1 MAAGIK
7 LTNLNSRLSGPQEK
21 AVKGGKQPAAFLTG
35 PTRTARNFQQPNPL
49 ISEFL
54 NNNPKQESFYQM
66 FSGPE
71 AQQAQFEIDNRVGF
85 YGNTFD
91 GANNN
96 QAQIFLTKYYANLAR
111 SDVDPEGKNSA
122 EGKQLIEPDRIV
134 RPENLE
140 QLSSQPA
147 TGGGGVQDP
156 NVAGKFPSNSV
167 AV

>member
-21 AVKGGKQPAAFLTG
+21 AVKGGKQAAGFLTG

-49 ISEFL
+49 VSEFL

-85 YGNTFD
+85 YGNTFE
-91 GANNN
+91 GQNNN
-96 QAQIFLTKYYANLAR
+96 QAQVFLSKYYSAL
-111 SDVDPEGKNSA
+111 GGGNSA

-134 RPENLE
+134 RPENLS

-147 TGGGGVQDP
+147 AGSGGVQDP

-167 AV
+167 TV

>member
-21 AVKGGKQPAAFLTG
+21 AVKGGKQAAGFLTG

-49 ISEFL
+49 VSEFL

-85 YGNTFD
+85 YGNTFE
-91 GANNN
+91 GENNN
-96 QAQIFLTKYYANLAR
+96 QAQIFLSKYYSAL
-111 SDVDPEGKNSA
+111 GGGNSA

-134 RPENLE
+134 RPENLT

-147 TGGGGVQDP
+147 AGSGGVQDP

>member
-7 LTNLNSRLSGPQEK
+7 LTNLNSRLSSPQEK
-21 AVKGGKQPAAFLTG
+21 AIKGGKQAAGFLTG

-49 ISEFL
+49 VSEFL

-85 YGNTFD
+85 YGNTFE
-91 GANNN
+91 GQNNN
-96 QAQIFLTKYYANLAR
+96 QAQVFLSKYYSAL
-111 SDVDPEGKNSA
+111 GGGNSA

-134 RPENLE
+134 RPENLT

-147 TGGGGVQDP
+147 AGSGGVQDP

>member
-21 AVKGGKQPAAFLTG
+21 AVKGGKQPAGFLTG

-96 QAQIFLTKYYANLAR
+96 QAQIFLTKYYSALGGA
-111 SDVDPEGKNSA
+111 NSA

-134 RPENLE
+134 RPENLA

-147 TGGGGVQDP
+147 TNGGGVQDP
-156 NVAGKFPSNSV
+156 NVAGRFPSNSV

>member
-21 AVKGGKQPAAFLTG
+21 AVKGGKQAAGFLTG
-35 PTRTARNFQQPNPL
+35 PTRTARNIQQPNPL

-96 QAQIFLTKYYANLAR
+96 QAQIFLTKYYSALGGA
-111 SDVDPEGKNSA
+111 NSA

-134 RPENLE
+134 RPENLA

-147 TGGGGVQDP
+147 AGSGGVQDP

>member
-21 AVKGGKQPAAFLTG
+21 AVKGGKQAAGFLTG

-96 QAQIFLTKYYANLAR
+96 QAQVFLSKYYSAL
-111 SDVDPEGKNSA
+111 GGGNSA

-134 RPENLE
+134 RPENLA

-147 TGGGGVQDP
+147 AGSGGVQDP

>member
-21 AVKGGKQPAAFLTG
+21 AVKGGKQPAGFLTG

-71 AQQAQFEIDNRVGF
+71 AEPAQFEIDNRVGF

-91 GANNN
+91 GENNN
-96 QAQIFLTKYYANLAR
+96 QAQIFLTKYYSALGGA
-111 SDVDPEGKNSA
+111 NSA

-134 RPENLE
+134 RPENLA

-147 TGGGGVQDP
+147 AGSGGVQDP

-167 AV
+167 SV

>member
-21 AVKGGKQPAAFLTG
+21 AVKGGKQPAGFLTG

-71 AQQAQFEIDNRVGF
+71 AQQAQFEIDNRVRI

-96 QAQIFLTKYYANLAR
+96 QAQIFLTKYYSALGGA
-111 SDVDPEGKNSA
+111 NSA

-134 RPENLE
+134 RPENLA

-147 TGGGGVQDP
+147 AGSGGVQDP

>member
-21 AVKGGKQPAAFLTG
+21 AVKGGKQAAGFLTG

-49 ISEFL
+49 VSEFL

-85 YGNTFD
+85 YGNTFE
-91 GANNN
+91 GQNNN
-96 QAQIFLTKYYANLAR
+96 QAQIFLSKYYSAL
-111 SDVDPEGKNSA
+111 GGGNSA

-134 RPENLE
+134 RPENLA

-147 TGGGGVQDP
+147 AGSGGVQDP

>member
-21 AVKGGKQPAAFLTG
+21 AVKGGKQAAGFLTG

-49 ISEFL
+49 VSEFL

-85 YGNTFD
+85 YGNTFE
-91 GANNN
+91 GQNNN
-96 QAQIFLTKYYANLAR
+96 QAQVFLSKYYSAL
-111 SDVDPEGKNSA
+111 GGGNSA

-134 RPENLE
+134 RPENLA

-147 TGGGGVQDP
+147 AGSGGVQDP

-167 AV
+167 SV

>member
-21 AVKGGKQPAAFLTG
+21 AVKGGKQAAGFLTG

-49 ISEFL
+49 VSEFL
-54 NNNPKQESFYQM
+54 NNNHKQESFYQM

-85 YGNTFD
+85 YGNTFE

-96 QAQIFLTKYYANLAR
+96 QAQVFLSKYYSAL
-111 SDVDPEGKNSA
+111 GGGNSA

-134 RPENLE
+134 RPENLA

-147 TGGGGVQDP
+147 AGSGGVQDP

>member
-21 AVKGGKQPAAFLTG
+21 AVKGGKQAAGFLTG

-49 ISEFL
+49 VSEFL

-71 AQQAQFEIDNRVGF
+71 AEQAQFEIDNRVGC
-85 YGNTFD
+85 YGDTFE
-91 GANNN
+91 GQNNN
-96 QAQIFLTKYYANLAR
+96 QAQIFLTKYYSALGGA
-111 SDVDPEGKNSA
+111 NSA

-134 RPENLE
+134 RPENLA

-147 TGGGGVQDP
+147 AGSGGVQDP

>member
-1 MAAGIK
+1 MAGIK
-7 LTNLNSRLSGPQEK
+7 LTNLNFNLDSPQDK
-21 AVKGGKQPAAFLTG
+21 AVKGGKQAAGYLTG

-49 ISEFL
+49 VTEFL
-54 NNNPKQESFYQM
+54 KNNPKQESFYQM
-66 FSGPE
+66 FSGDD
-71 AQQAQFEIDNRVGF
+71 AQRAQFEIDNKVGF

-96 QAQIFLTKYYANLAR
+96 QAQVFLTKYYSAL
-111 SDVDPEGKNSA
+111 GGGNSA

-134 RPENLE
+134 RPENLA

-147 TGGGGVQDP
+147 AGSGGVQDP

>member
-7 LTNLNSRLSGPQEK
+7 LTNLNSRLSSPQDK
-21 AVKGGKQPAAFLTG
+21 AVKGGKQAAGFLTG

-49 ISEFL
+49 VSEFL

-71 AQQAQFEIDNRVGF
+71 AEQTQFEIDNRVGF
-85 YGNTFD
+85 YGNTFE
-91 GANNN
+91 GQNNN
-96 QAQIFLTKYYANLAR
+96 QAQVFLSKYYSAL
-111 SDVDPEGKNSA
+111 GGGNSA

-134 RPENLE
+134 RPENLA

-147 TGGGGVQDP
+147 AGSGGVQDP